1 VDADEWV
8 PDAVDVERPSSARIY
23 DYFLGGAHNF
33 AADRQ
38 VAEQL
43 LASYPDVPQT
53 AQANRAFLRRA
64 VEFLV
69 DAGTRQFLD
78 IGSGIPTV
86 GHVHEIAQRV
96 APESRVVF
104 VDIDPVAVEHSR
116 QILAGNVLTEV
127 VQEDVRRPEHI
138 LQAPEV
144 QRLLDFR
151 QPVAVLIVSLM
162 HFVPDPDQH
171 ASIITRLTEPFV
183 AGSYVVLSHVT
194 NDGRRDWSTG
204 KEIYGRAGIQGTLRS
219 RAQVE
224 ALFGDFDLVDP
235 GVVWVP
241 AWRPEDI
248 DVLYDQPEASGMYA
262 GVGRKR

>member
-1 VDADEWV
+1 VSSDEWV
-8 PDAVDVERPSSARIY
+8 PEGIDTERPSSARIY

-43 LASYPDVPQT
+43 LASYPDVPQ
-53 AQANRAFLRRA
+53 AAHANRAFLRRA
-64 VEFLV
+64 VEYLV
-69 DAGTRQFLD
+69 DVGIRQFLD

-86 GHVHEIAQRV
+86 GHVHEIAQRA
-96 APESRVVF
+96 APDVRVVF

-116 QILAGNVLTEV
+116 QILAGNDLTGV
-127 VQEDVRRPEHI
+127 VQEDIRRPEHI
-138 LQAPEV
+138 LQAPEA
-144 QRLLDFR
+144 QRLIDFQ

-171 ASIITRLTEPFV
+171 VSIITRLTEPLV
-183 AGSYVVLSHVT
+183 AGSYLALSHVT
-194 NDGRRDWSTG
+194 NDGKRDWSEG
-204 KEIYGRAGIQGTLRS
+204 KEIYSRAGIQGTLRS

-235 GVVWVP
+235 GLVWGV
-241 AWRPEDI
+241 R
-248 DVLYDQPEASGMYA
+248 LASGVRSRCLVRPA
-262 GVGRKR
+262 